1 MKKALLIIGILFL
14 LAGTQN
20 CKSQSTEVVVPVV
33 DNNQDQ
39 LKRIWMLVE
48 FQNFSKEDLIKNKA
62 QMNLKDFKIPSAN
75 MGCNSI
81 SFNCVVKKDNL
92 KFIAGMRTEMFCENK
107 MQLEDAFCLALQ
119 GDYSYKIAGQK
130 LFLSNSKNEKMT
142 FVAQDWD

>member
-62 QMNLKDFKIPSAN
+62 QMNLKDLKIPSAN

-81 SFNCVVKKDNL
+81 NFRMEIKKGVL
-92 KFIAGMRTEMFCENK
+92 KFLPGMRTEMFCENK
-107 MQLEDAFCLALQ
+107 MQLENAFCLALQ